1 MLDPSPAGYLAGLAT
16 RVTPSV
22 LDTLGGRLRQAIEGT
37 PRQQALERCYQ
48 AALAA
53 LLPAHDPH
61 RESYQP
67 LLEAFVRS
75 EAVIAE
81 LAKLVRGRAPDQ
93 ETLMESLAELTEGHD
108 LPLFDVSAR
117 LAASVEAFLQVVEQE
132 PALAETIQTAHLRDA
147 TQSLRTMA
155 TDVSAI
161 RQAVAV
167 ARPGTGDVTT
177 GRDMAAGNIVTGTQI
192 IHIVKVYRDSG
203 GIWDEADYRTAL
215 ERYLEWLAAATG
227 RVVLRGIKRS
237 GQQAVE
243 SSLQEV
249 YVPLAAEALP
259 AARDLLKR
267 DLGRPAWGRERSSVA
282 AEDEVVAPPM
292 ATARITMQELLRQGE
307 RLVVIGAPG
316 CGKTTVLQH
325 IAWTLAKAL
334 RTDQPALA
342 TERLGMTGELPLPIY
357 VPLSLYADH
366 RRRFTDHP
374 EPRQRQLATFINHYL
389 LERQAGLDLPDDFF
403 ATLLNQRRHVILL
416 LDGLDEVSNED
427 ERALVSQAVRDL
439 TFGRTQAHLV
449 VTSRTQAYQGKAVL
463 GRDFQ
468 VVRVLPLEPEH
479 VADLIHLAYWA
490 IYPAEVERD
499 TRERQAA
506 ELTTGVTKL
515 EEERAA
521 RLGTADAPRLVTTP
535 LLVRMLLIVYFN
547 LCRIDETRHA
557 RVLLYQGNLGTVE
570 LRFIDCQPEFRVLP
584 SPRKLAQDKQ
594 GLGQHSMA
602 PQEWSAR

>member
-1 MLDPSPAGYLAGLAT
+1 
-16 RVTPSV
+16 
-22 LDTLGGRLRQAIEGT
+22 
-37 PRQQALERCYQ
+37 
-48 AALAA
+48 
-53 LLPAHDPH
+53 
-61 RESYQP
+61 
-67 LLEAFVRS
+67 
-75 EAVIAE
+75 
-81 LAKLVRGRAPDQ
+81 
-93 ETLMESLAELTEGHD
+93 MESLAELTEGHD

-161 RQAVAV
+161 RQAGAV

-192 IHIVKVYRDSG
+192 IHIVNVYRAGG

-215 ERYLEWLAAATG
+215 ERYLEWLAAVTG
-227 RVVLRGIKRS
+227 RVVLRGIKRG

-342 TERLGMTGELPLPIY
+342 TEHLGMTGELPLPIY

-374 EPRQRQLATFINHYL
+374 EQRQRQLATFINHYL

-439 TFGRTQAHLV
+439 TFGRTQAPLV

-547 LCRIDETRHA
+547 LRR
-557 RVLLYQGNLGTVE
+557 
-570 LRFIDCQPEFRVLP
+570 LP
-584 SPRKLAQDKQ
+584 D
-594 GLGQHSMA
+594 
-602 PQEWSAR
+602 